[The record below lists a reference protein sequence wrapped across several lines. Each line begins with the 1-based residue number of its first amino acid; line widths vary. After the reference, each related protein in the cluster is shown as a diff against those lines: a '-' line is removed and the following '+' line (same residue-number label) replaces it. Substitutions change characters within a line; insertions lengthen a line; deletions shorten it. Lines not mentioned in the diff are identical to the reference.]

1 MGNRTGEY
9 HRDMYNGP
17 QVSEGF
23 GETILEQLCSVL
35 VDPQLTPNVPIV
47 VEDVTSP
54 GGKGDSIQRYNL
66 WPLTGRNM

>member
-9 HRDMYNGP
+9 HWDIYDDP

-23 GETILEQLCSVL
+23 RGTILEQLCSVL
-35 VDPQLTPNVPIV
+35 LDPQLNPNVPVV

-54 GGKGDSIQRYNL
+54 GG
-66 WPLTGRNM
+66 

>member
-9 HRDMYNGP
+9 HQDIYDGP
-17 QVSEGF
+17 QGSEGF
-23 GETILEQLCSVL
+23 GGTVLEQLCFVL
-35 VDPQLTPNVPIV
+35 VDPQLTPDVLVV

-66 WPLTGRNM
+66 WPFPGRNI